1 MPNTT
6 SYYYQQGSRI
16 RAFAGRLQERP
27 YRDAADWT
35 QRWLVYTGIP
45 TVVLTTAQ
53 DELVRLGQ
61 ERRRTNG

>member
-1 MPNTT
+1 MR
-6 SYYYQQGSRI
+6 QQGSHYYRRDSRI

-45 TVVLTTAQ
+45 TVVLTAAQ